1 MFNRE
6 DKESEKIVKMAI
18 KLVLNKDYL
27 IARQFMTDAG
37 ISHKVIERVIYEP
50 QNLRESDMPKKL
62 TDLFSV

>member
-27 IARQFMTDAG
+27 IARQFMTDSG

-50 QNLRESDMPKKL
+50 HNLRESDMPKKL